1 MAVKVASDLK
11 YPDVFAALGK
21 FIAEKDLHDVCILEF
36 EDGVI
41 VSGSITYEGSDALR
55 RTEETIILSGKDL
68 ARMIATGTTPGKRNL
83 FGR

>member
-1 MAVKVASDLK
+1 MAARSLADLK

-21 FIAEKDLHDVCILEF
+21 YIAEKNLQNVCVLEF

-41 VSGSITYEGSDALR
+41 LSGSVIYEGR
-55 RTEETIILSGKDL
+55 EGMQHTEETIILSGKEIEQL
-68 ARMIATGTTPGKRNL
+68 IHNTGGKRNL